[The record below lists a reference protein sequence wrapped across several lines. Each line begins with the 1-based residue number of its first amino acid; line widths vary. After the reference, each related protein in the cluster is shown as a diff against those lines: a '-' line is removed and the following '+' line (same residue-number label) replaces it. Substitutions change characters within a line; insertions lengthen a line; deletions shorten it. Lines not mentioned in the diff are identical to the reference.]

1 MLSITILAVGR
12 LKDAFYADAAAEYVK
27 RLGAYAKVNITEI
40 RAAELPENAGDALV
54 QDALMREGQEILRKI
69 PAGAYV
75 VALCIEGKLY
85 SSEDLAALLTEAPLK
100 GKSHIVFII
109 GGSYGLSDEV
119 KRRADAR
126 LSMSR
131 MTFPHRLARVMLLEQ
146 IYRGF
151 KIGKGEKYH
160 K

>member
-1 MLSITILAVGR
+1 MLTITIIAVGR
-12 LKDAFYADAAAEYVK
+12 LKDKFYEDAAAEYVK
-27 RLGAYAKVNITEI
+27 RLGAYAKVNIVEL
-40 RAAELPENAGDALV
+40 RAADLPEDPAPALVADALK
-54 QDALMREGQEILRKI
+54 REGQEMLRKI

-75 VALCIEGKLY
+75 AALCIEGKQIT
-85 SSEDLAALLTEAPLK
+85 SEDMAALLTDAPLA
-100 GKSHIVFII
+100 GKSQLVFLI

-119 KRRADAR
+119 KKRADAR

-146 IYRGF
+146 LYRGF
-151 KIGKGEKYH
+151 KIARGERYH

>member
-1 MLSITILAVGR
+1 MLTITIIAVGR
-12 LKDAFYADAAAEYVK
+12 LKDKFYEDAAAEYLK
-27 RLGAYAKVNITEI
+27 RLGAYAKVNIVEI
-40 RAAELPENAGDALV
+40 RAADLPEDPGEALISDALK
-54 QDALMREGQEILRKI
+54 REGQEILKKI
-69 PAGAYV
+69 PAAAYV
-75 VALCIEGKLY
+75 AALCIEGKQIT
-85 SSEDLAALLTEAPLK
+85 SEDMGALLTDVPLS
-100 GKSHIVFII
+100 GKSELVFLI

-119 KRRADAR
+119 KKRADAR

-151 KIGKGEKYH
+151 KIAREEKYH

>member
-1 MLSITILAVGR
+1 MLTVSVLAVGR
-12 LKDAFYADAAAEYVK
+12 LKDRFYEDAAAEYVK
-27 RLGAYAKVNITEI
+27 RLGAYAKVNIIEVK
-40 RAAELPENAGDALV
+40 AADLPENPSAAEIENALLKEGR
-54 QDALMREGQEILRKI
+54 ALLSKLPQT
-69 PAGAYV
+69 AFVA
-75 VALCIEGKLY
+75 ALCIEGKQY
-85 SSEDLAALLTEAPLK
+85 SSEDMATLLSNAALR
-100 GKSHIVFII
+100 GDSHVVFII

-119 KRRADAR
+119 KRRADVR

-151 KIGKGEKYH
+151 KIGRGEKYH